1 VLYWNQALGMVDGAT
16 TCVRRTEAALVEQ
29 RSVTLILR
37 LVLDARGRLQYGE
50 AVDTEAQ
57 SQGRFVGWDGLT
69 RTVRAWL
76 ARQEHD
82 SGADG

>member
-1 VLYWNQALGMVDGAT
+1 M
-16 TCVRRTEAALVEQ
+16 LVEQ
-29 RSVTLILR
+29 WSVTIILC
-37 LVLDARGRLQYGE
+37 LVLDASGRLQYGE

-57 SQGRFVGWDGLT
+57 FQSCCVGCDGLT

-76 ARQEHD
+76 APQEHD

>member
-1 VLYWNQALGMVDGAT
+1 MRMVQ
-16 TCVRRTEAALVEQ
+16 TEAARVEQ
-29 RSVTLILR
+29 RAVTLILR
-37 LVLDARGRLQYGE
+37 LVLDASGRLQYGE

-57 SQGRFVGWDGLT
+57 SQGRFVGWDGLR

-76 ARQEHD
+76 AAQEQS